1 MPWSKALTQKLT
13 YCACFDS
20 GGRRSTWRKP
30 TQAENMQT
38 DLNPGPS
45 CSEPTLCHHAA
56 SDYTRRY
63 HSGIFSSR
71 SVHYS
76 LTDERRCIKTILR
89 YSWYRQLFIFPPSQT
104 VANVVSAAL
113 LPLAAWLQCVY
124 HWPSSPSL
132 HHQRVLFICSV
143 ALIQLFQLIHHGDSN
158 WGRKCPFLFWLH
170 NGRHISFEP

>member
-1 MPWSKALTQKLT
+1 MPWSRALTQKLT

-63 HSGIFSSR
+63 QDTTPEYFRQDPCIIPLQMNEDVLKRYYVTADIDNFS
-71 SVHYS
+71 Y
-76 LTDERRCIKTILR
+76 
-89 YSWYRQLFIFPPSQT
+89 FPHPRLWQT
-104 VANVVSAAL
+104 
-113 LPLAAWLQCVY
+113 
-124 HWPSSPSL
+124 
-132 HHQRVLFICSV
+132 
-143 ALIQLFQLIHHGDSN
+143 
-158 WGRKCPFLFWLH
+158 
-170 NGRHISFEP
+170 